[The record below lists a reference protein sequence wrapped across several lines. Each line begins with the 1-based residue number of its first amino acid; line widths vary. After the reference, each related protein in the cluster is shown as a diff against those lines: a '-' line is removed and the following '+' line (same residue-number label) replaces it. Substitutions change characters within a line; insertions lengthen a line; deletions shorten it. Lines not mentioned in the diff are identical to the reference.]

1 MADILKDDVYRLNLI
16 IMVLSWS
23 ASSFCFYIIGFYIK
37 YIPGNMF
44 VNVIIMSI
52 ADALSSISAG
62 IIASRIGTRKTMFY
76 SYALAAFSGVLL
88 TVFDQ
93 SPLAIMIFMLV
104 TKFGINCAFTL
115 CYIINAEYFPAMVCS
130 RIFGI
135 CNIFSRI
142 STILSPLIAE
152 VTPPVPMM
160 TYVLV
165 CTLSMIAS
173 QFLTKNDEIEGAL

>member
-1 MADILKDDVYRLNLI
+1 MI
-16 IMVLSWS
+16 LSWS

-44 VNVIIMSI
+44 INVIIMCV
-52 ADALSSISAG
+52 ADAISSIFAG
-62 IIASRIGTRKTMFY
+62 IIASSIGTRKTMFY
-76 SYALAAFSGVLL
+76 SYGLAAVAGVLL
-88 TVFDQ
+88 TVFDKN
-93 SPLAIMIFMLV
+93 PLAIMIFMLI

-115 CYIINAEYFPAMVCS
+115 CYLINAEYFPAMVCS

-152 VTPPVPMM
+152 VDPPVPMM

-165 CTLSMIAS
+165 CTISMVAS
-173 QFLTKNDEIEGAL
+173 